1 MAYLLDTNV
10 LSEFLKKAP
19 DKNVIRWIS
28 DSDETQHNIS
38 SLTIAEIQKGISKL
52 PASQRKTNLKVWLDN
67 VIKRYQD
74 RIISFDLKTARIWG
88 ETMAVLESRG
98 RPLPLMDSLLTAT
111 ALQHDLTLVTRN
123 EKDFEHTGVKILNI
137 WAEAS

>member
-19 DKNVIRWIS
+19 NENVVRWFS
-28 DSDETQHNIS
+28 DSDETQHHIS

-52 PASQRKTNLKVWLDN
+52 PPSQRKTDLMIWLDN

-74 RIISFDLKTARIWG
+74 RILSFGLKTARIWG
-88 ETMAVLESRG
+88 DTMAVLERRG
-98 RPLPLMDSLLTAT
+98 RPLPLMDSLLAAT
-111 ALQHDLTLVTRN
+111 ALEHDLTIVTRN
-123 EKDFEHTGVKILNI
+123 EADFEPTGVKILNL
-137 WAEAS
+137 WQ